1 MKQHQRTF
9 DLPSCGR
16 VTFSCLLAVP
26 EDAPGTGGPL
36 PLLLYLHGKGECGED
51 LELVRRH
58 GPCRLIAQGRRF
70 PFIVAAPQCRV
81 PLGWPTE
88 PLASLLDALMQELPV
103 DPDRVYL
110 TGLSMGGFGTWNLAT
125 LHPDRFA
132 AIVPIC
138 GGGAPY
144 LAERLRHLPI
154 WAFHG
159 ARDEVVPLEE
169 SLRMVKAV
177 NRAGGDARLTIY
189 PEVGHDSWTA
199 TYENPEVYAWM
210 LKHVRRPSA

>member
-1 MKQHQRTF
+1 MKQHQRRF
-9 DLPSCGR
+9 QLPSCPS
-16 VTFSCLLAVP
+16 VSFSCLLAVP
-26 EDAPGTGGPL
+26 EEPPGGGRW
-36 PLLLYLHGKGECGED
+36 PLLMYLHGKGECGD
-51 LELVRRH
+51 DPELVRRH
-58 GPCRLIAQGRRF
+58 GPPRLIARGRSF
-70 PFIVAAPQCRV
+70 PFILAAPQCRV
-81 PLGWPTE
+81 PLGWPAE
-88 PLASLLDALMQELPV
+88 PLTALLDALLRELPV

-110 TGLSMGGFGTWNLAT
+110 TGLSMGGFGVWSLAT
-125 LHPDRFA
+125 LHPERFA

-144 LAERLRHLPI
+144 LAERLRALPI

-159 ARDEVVPLEE
+159 ARDDVVPLEE

-210 LKHVRRPSA
+210 LRHTRKPSA